1 MAISRTT
8 TTALTTR
15 AMPTTVNFK
24 RLPLAALAALAGLVF
39 GASTAHA
46 NPAEEDLFTQDLPL
60 VLTAS
65 RLSQP
70 VSEAPSAV
78 TVIDRQ
84 MIVASGFRT
93 VPELMQLVPGMYV
106 GFADANRPVVSLH
119 GSADEFARRM
129 QVLIDGRSAYMPP
142 FGGMHWA
149 DLPILTEDI
158 ERIEVVRGPSSA
170 SHGSNS
176 FYGVI
181 NIISRDAADQNG
193 SSIALTGG
201 HATDVVARFGRTG
214 NPFDY
219 RVSLGHRSDKGLD
232 NEILNDR
239 STTRVFNFRSNYHP
253 SATDSVD
260 VQVGFSDGMYG
271 LGIEGRPEDAFR
283 TTTARS
289 DFQQIS
295 WLHIWPS
302 GSESKLTYSRANRRS
317 RDPYICIDSEVCQNK
332 VIGKTV
338 AEGFT
343 ARDVSS
349 QRHDLELQNTLQL
362 GANNRLV
369 WGADLRSDYADFP
382 LLFARPHSISSWQL
396 FIHDEWRL
404 RDSVLLNVGAMTEDD
419 GMGNRSTSPRASLNV
434 HLAPEHTLRFGVST
448 ATRSPVMSEAFVAA
462 NNTIWGGAYVP
473 PVMALT
479 PERVVSQEIG
489 YIGELRHWG
498 LSIEARMYADSVRN
512 LIWWDKCAG
521 FPPCADGFGNL
532 LAAQY
537 HGLEMTAK
545 WRWDEGRSFVI
556 ANYARQRSSASLDA
570 LPTRYFDP
578 VIGEPARA
586 FYDNEYLA
594 QFHESTPTN
603 SGSILLS
610 LALADSWRLSTGYY
624 VRDKVRILDVSTDVT
639 PEFSMHRFDI
649 RMAKAFKFEQG
660 RQAEVAVV
668 VQNLNRDDYT
678 KYGTVNR
685 VAEVPFTRRAWLTA
699 ALNF

>member
-1 MAISRTT
+1 MFHH
-8 TTALTTR
+8 
-15 AMPTTVNFK
+15 PDYFK
-24 RLPLAALAALAGLVF
+24 RLPQAALAFLVWLACGPCAAQASGL
-39 GASTAHA
+39 
-46 NPAEEDLFTQDLPL
+46 EDDLFTQDLPL

-65 RLSQP
+65 RLAQP

-78 TVIDRQ
+78 TVIDRK
-84 MIVASGFRT
+84 MIAASGFRT
-93 VPELMQLVPGMYV
+93 VPELMRLVPGMYV

-119 GSADEFARRM
+119 GSSDEFARRM

-193 SSIALTGG
+193 SSVSLTGG
-201 HATDVVARFGRTG
+201 HAADALARFGRTG
-214 NPFDY
+214 DKFDY
-219 RVSLGHRSDKGLD
+219 RVSFGHRSDRGLD
-232 NEILNDR
+232 NFVLNDR
-239 STTRVFNFRSNYHP
+239 NATRVFNFRSNYRP
-253 SATDSVD
+253 STTDSVD
-260 VQVGFSDGMYG
+260 VQVGISDGVYG

-283 TTTARS
+283 NTTAGS

-295 WLHIWPS
+295 WLHIWP
-302 GSESKLTYSRANRRS
+302 GGDESKLTYSRASRRS
-317 RDPYICIDSEVCQNK
+317 RDPYICVDNEACQGK
-332 VIGKTV
+332 VMGKTI

-343 ARDVSS
+343 TREVFS

-362 GANNRLV
+362 GARNRLV

-382 LLFARPHSISSWQL
+382 LLFAHPHNVSSWQFFL
-396 FIHDEWRL
+396 HDEWRL
-404 RDSVLLNVGAMTEDD
+404 HETAVLNIGAMTEDD
-419 GMGNRSTSPRASLNV
+419 GMGNRSTSPRASLNF
-434 HLAPEHTLRFGVST
+434 HMTPEHTLRFGVST

-473 PVMALT
+473 PVLALT
-479 PERVVSQEIG
+479 PERVVSREIG
-489 YIGELRHWG
+489 YIGELRDWG
-498 LSIEARMYADSVRN
+498 LSVEARLYAESVRN

-532 LAAQY
+532 LAAEY
-537 HGLEMTAK
+537 RGFEVSAK
-545 WRWDEGRSFVI
+545 WRWDEGRSFLI
-556 ANYARQRSSASLDA
+556 ANYARQQASASLDA
-570 LPTRYFDP
+570 LPTRYFDTTIGAP
-578 VIGEPARA
+578 VRN
-586 FYDNEYLA
+586 YYNNEYLA
-594 QFHESTPTN
+594 QFPESTPTN
-603 SGSILLS
+603 SGSLLLS
-610 LALADSWRLSTGYY
+610 VALADAWRLSTGYY
-624 VRDKVRILDVSTDVT
+624 FRDRVRILDVSTDVT
-639 PEFSMHRFDI
+639 PEYGMHRFDVKL
-649 RMAKAFKFEQG
+649 AKSFKFEQG
-660 RQAEVAVV
+660 RQAELAVV

-699 ALNF
+699 ALHF

>member
-1 MAISRTT
+1 MDSNRTP
-8 TTALTTR
+8 ANMSHP
-15 AMPTTVNFK
+15 AFSK
-24 RLPLAALAALAGLVF
+24 RLPLAALAFFLGLAYGPCSAQAV
-39 GASTAHA
+39 GSA
-46 NPAEEDLFTQDLPL
+46 DDIFTQDLPL

-93 VPELMQLVPGMYV
+93 VPELMRLVPGMYV

-119 GSADEFARRM
+119 GSSDEFARRM

-193 SSIALTGG
+193 SSLSLTGG
-201 HATDVVARFGRTG
+201 HAADALARFGRTG
-214 NPFDY
+214 DKFDY
-219 RVSLGHRSDKGLD
+219 RLSLGHRSDRGLD
-232 NEILNDR
+232 KEVLNDS
-239 STTRVFNFRSNYHP
+239 STTRVFNFRGNYHP

-302 GSESKLTYSRANRRS
+302 GNESKLTYSRASRRS
-317 RDPYICIDSEVCQNK
+317 RDPYICIDNEACQGK
-332 VIGKTV
+332 VIGKTI

-343 ARDVSS
+343 NRDVFS
-349 QRHDLELQNTLQL
+349 QRHDLELQNTLQF

-382 LLFARPHSISSWQL
+382 LLFSRPHSISSWQFFL
-396 FIHDEWRL
+396 HDEWRL
-404 RDSVLLNVGAMTEDD
+404 RDSVVVNLGAMTEDD
-419 GMGNRSTSPRASLNV
+419 GMGNRSTSPRASFNF
-434 HLAPEHTLRFGVST
+434 HLSPEHTVRLGVST
-448 ATRSPVMSEAFVAA
+448 ATRSPVMSEVFVAA

-473 PVMALT
+473 PVLGLT

-489 YIGELRHWG
+489 YIGELRDWG
-498 LSIEARMYADSVRN
+498 LSIEARMYAESVRN

-545 WRWDEGRSFVI
+545 WRWDEGRSFLI

-578 VIGEPARA
+578 VIGAPARA
-586 FYDNEYLA
+586 YYDNEYLA
-594 QFHESTPTN
+594 QFPESTPTN

-639 PEFSMHRFDI
+639 PEFSMHRFDV
-649 RMAKAFKFEQG
+649 RLAKAFKFEQG

-668 VQNLNRDDYT
+668 VQNLNKDDYT

>member
-1 MAISRTT
+1 MKQTSP
-8 TTALTTR
+8 LVP
-15 AMPTTVNFK
+15 MPHSDLFK
-24 RLPLAALAALAGLVF
+24 RWPQAALACLVWLACEPC
-39 GASTAHA
+39 AAQA
-46 NPAEEDLFTQDLPL
+46 NGSEDDVFTQDLPL

-65 RLSQP
+65 RLAQP

-78 TVIDRQ
+78 TVIDRK
-84 MIVASGFRT
+84 MIAASGYRT
-93 VPELMQLVPGMYV
+93 VPELMRLVPGMYV

-119 GSADEFARRM
+119 GSSDEFARRM

-149 DLPILTEDI
+149 DLPLAVEDI

-193 SSIALTGG
+193 SSVSVAGG
-201 HATDVVARFGRTG
+201 HAADALYRFGRSVG
-214 NPFDY
+214 KFDY
-219 RVSLGHRSDKGLD
+219 RVSLGYRSDQGLD
-232 NEILNDR
+232 NVALNDR
-239 STTRVFNFRSNYHP
+239 SATRVFNFRGNYHP

-260 VQVGFSDGMYG
+260 LQVGSSDGVYG

-283 TTTARS
+283 NTSARS

-295 WLHIWPS
+295 WLHVWPS
-302 GSESKLTYSRANRRS
+302 GDESKLTFSRASRRS

-343 ARDVSS
+343 TRDVAS
-349 QRHDLELQNTLQL
+349 QRHDLELQNTVRL

-369 WGADLRSDYADFP
+369 WGADVRQDSADFP
-382 LLFARPHSISSWQL
+382 LLFSRPHTVNSWQ
-396 FIHDEWRL
+396 FFMHDEWRL
-404 RDSVLLNVGAMTEDD
+404 RDSAVFNAGAMLEDD
-419 GMGNRSTSPRASLNV
+419 GMGNRSTSPRASLNI
-434 HLAPEHTLRFGVST
+434 HLTPAHTVRLGIST

-462 NNTIWGGAYVP
+462 DNTIWGGAYVP
-473 PVMALT
+473 PVIPLT
-479 PERVVSQEIG
+479 PERVVSREIG
-489 YIGELRHWG
+489 YIGELRDWG
-498 LSIEARMYADSVRN
+498 LSIESRLYAESVRN

-532 LAAQY
+532 LAAEY
-537 HGLEMTAK
+537 RGLEVTAK
-545 WRWDEGRSFVI
+545 WRWDEGRSFLI
-556 ANYARQRSSASLDA
+556 ANYARQQSSATLDA

-578 VIGEPARA
+578 VIGGAARR
-586 FYDNEYLA
+586 YYENEYLA
-594 QFHESTPTN
+594 QFHESTPRN
-603 SGSILLS
+603 SGSLLLS
-610 LALADSWRLSTGYY
+610 LALADSWRFSTGYY
-624 VRDKVRILDVSTDVT
+624 FRDKVRILDVSTDVT
-639 PEFSMHRFDI
+639 PEYSMHRIDC
-649 RMAKAFKFEQG
+649 RLAKTLKMDQG
-660 RQAEVAVV
+660 RSAELAVV
-668 VQNLNRDDYT
+668 VQNANRDDYT

-699 ALNF
+699 ALHF